1 VVVLAIDFGR
11 VLTAMVTPFDDQL
24 NLNIPVARKL
34 ARHLVEHGS
43 DGLVVS
49 GTTGE
54 SPTLTEKEKI
64 DLLRAVVDEV
74 GGKATVVAGTGS
86 YSTAASIALTQ
97 AASKVGVD
105 AIMLVCPYYNKPS
118 QDGLYNHFRVIA
130 ESTHLPVML
139 YNIPGRTGVNLLPD
153 TVLKLA
159 EVPNIVAI
167 KEASGST
174 DQATELI
181 RRLPEGFAVYSGD
194 DSLTL
199 PLLSVGA
206 RGVVSVVAHLIGDRM
221 QELINAYTSGNP
233 SLAAKIQSRLYPLMK
248 GMFIDTNPV
257 PVKAALNQMGWNVGG
272 TRLPLSGLSPD
283 KEAKLRELLKSHNL
297 I

>member
-1 VVVLAIDFGR
+1 MVVLAIDFGR

-24 NLNIPVARKL
+24 NLNIPVGRKL

>member
-1 VVVLAIDFGR
+1 MAIDFGR

-24 NLNIPVARKL
+24 NLNIPVGRKL

-159 EVPNIVAI
+159 EVP
-167 KEASGST
+167 
-174 DQATELI
+174 
-181 RRLPEGFAVYSGD
+181 
-194 DSLTL
+194 
-199 PLLSVGA
+199 
-206 RGVVSVVAHLIGDRM
+206 
-221 QELINAYTSGNP
+221 
-233 SLAAKIQSRLYPLMK
+233 
-248 GMFIDTNPV
+248 
-257 PVKAALNQMGWNVGG
+257 
-272 TRLPLSGLSPD
+272 
-283 KEAKLRELLKSHNL
+283 
-297 I
+297 

>member
-1 VVVLAIDFGR
+1 LAIDFGR